1 LSSSYSRRTAGRLTF
16 QLLWGIYFLLKYTTE
31 PHLFRGAE
39 HTTLENKTVLNH
51 IAPMRTIT
59 EVKKDISEI
68 AFHLAIMGWS
78 EANAGNISVLMPR
91 GTDYDPGENPNSY
104 HFLEPV
110 KSLAGRTL
118 LVTATGSR
126 FRRMKRD
133 MDTQIVPVTITEFGT
148 GALWPLHYPN
158 PTSEIG
164 THIQVH
170 SLTPDLGWDTSAI
183 VHTHSTKMLALSSS
197 DLPGEMLRNAVEHA
211 HPEISILMKKGMAFL
226 DFEPPGTWELGRKTR
241 DEFKNA
247 NTVIWRKHGILGFA
261 EDLEM
266 ACDYVEMTEKAAEI
280 LLLEHSAFGGFL
292 GLKDK
297 EMEILKNDI
306 AQD

>member
-1 LSSSYSRRTAGRLTF
+1 MKTI
-16 QLLWGIYFLLKYTTE
+16 GI
-31 PHLFRGAE
+31 
-39 HTTLENKTVLNH
+39 
-51 IAPMRTIT
+51 
-59 EVKKDISEI
+59 VKKDIAEI
-68 AFHLAIMGWS
+68 AGHLASMGWS
-78 EANAGNISVLMPR
+78 EANAGNISVLLPR
-91 GTDYDPGENPNSY
+91 GVNFDPGDNPKSY

-110 KSLAGRTL
+110 KVLAGRTIL
-118 LVTATGSR
+118 ITATGSR

-133 MDTQIVPVTITEFGT
+133 IDTQIVPVTITEFGT
-148 GALWPLHYPN
+148 GALWPSGYPN

-170 SLTPDLGWDTSAI
+170 SLSPDRGWDTSAI

-197 DLPGEMLRNAVEHA
+197 DLPGEMLQDAVERA
-211 HPEISILMKKGMAFL
+211 HPEISILMRKGLAFL

-241 DEFKNA
+241 HEFRNA
-247 NTVIWRKHGILGFA
+247 NAVVWRKHGILGLA

-280 LLLEHSAFGGFL
+280 LLLEQSAFGGFL

-297 EMEILKNDI
+297 ELEILRNDI
-306 AQD
+306 TQD